1 MLQILGTRKS
11 QKRRMHII
19 IHVGYSQ
26 RQLNEILKC
35 SVLSVLYHLC
45 MPFLNVIDYKVIV
58 YEIYY
63 KLNKII

>member
-1 MLQILGTRKS
+1 
-11 QKRRMHII
+11 MHII

-35 SVLSVLYHLC
+35 SVLNVVYHLW
-45 MPFLNVIDYKVIV
+45 MSFLNVIDYKVIL

-63 KLNKII
+63 KLYDKT